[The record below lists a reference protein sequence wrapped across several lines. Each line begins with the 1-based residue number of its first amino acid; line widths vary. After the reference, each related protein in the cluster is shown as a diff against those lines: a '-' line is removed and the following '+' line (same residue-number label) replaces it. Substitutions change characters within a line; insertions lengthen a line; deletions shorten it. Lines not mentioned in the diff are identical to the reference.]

1 MFYGKP
7 EPHRWRQQPI
17 IWLLS
22 WGLLSCH
29 APLPGPQTQAAPTQT
44 GQVLPITAQAKI
56 GQQVIRLEVAE
67 TPRQQALGLMYRR
80 FLAPDRGML
89 FTFDPPQP
97 VSFWMKNTKMPLDMI
112 FLRQGKVMAI
122 VANVPPCTS
131 TPCPVYGPEQPVA
144 IDQVIELR
152 GGRSAEL
159 GLAVGD
165 RVSVTPLPKAP

>member
-7 EPHRWRQQPI
+7 EQRRWRQQPV

-22 WGLLSCH
+22 WVLLGCH
-29 APLPGPQTQAAPTQT
+29 APISGPQTQAAPTQA
-44 GQVLPITAQAKI
+44 GQVLPISAQAKI
-56 GQQVIRLEVAE
+56 GQQVINLEVAQ

-80 FLAPDRGML
+80 SLAPNQGML
-89 FTFDPPQP
+89 FAFDPPRP
-97 VSFWMKNTKMPLDMI
+97 VSFWMKNTKIPLDMI

-122 VANVPPCTS
+122 VANVPPCTA
-131 TPCPVYGPEQPVA
+131 TPCPVYGPEPPVA